1 MASIPPGEL
10 CRSWYL
16 VLACYRNLLRPPY
29 RVVSGL
35 RLPVS
40 SWKEFWNFGI
50 SSSAFTPWWRLL
62 HDSLSVAST
71 LHRRN
76 VIPCASPVCRICHS
90 DVEDTFHFVVKCP
103 LRWQF
108 RLAVL
113 FLFSLTDQFPDA
125 TSVWSAL
132 LLIIGIQFAQIIF
145 AL

>member
-1 MASIPPGEL
+1 MPVSTTVYFDTWHPQFSHWSCRPVRHRQVPVASIPPGEL

-76 VIPCASPVCRICHS
+76 VTLCASPICRICHS
-90 DVEDTFHFVVKCP
+90 DIEDTFHFVVGCP
-103 LRWQF
+103 LK
-108 RLAVL
+108 
-113 FLFSLTDQFPDA
+113 
-125 TSVWSAL
+125 
-132 LLIIGIQFAQIIF
+132 
-145 AL
+145 